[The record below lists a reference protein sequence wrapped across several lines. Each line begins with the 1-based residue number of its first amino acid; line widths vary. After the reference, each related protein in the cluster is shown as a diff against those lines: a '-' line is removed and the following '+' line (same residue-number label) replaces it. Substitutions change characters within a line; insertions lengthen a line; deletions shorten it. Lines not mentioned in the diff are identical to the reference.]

1 MKDLLQRARHEIIAL
16 RRSNEI
22 LSAQMEV
29 VGVFA
34 AAFGIRGQSRGESV
48 DLAWELE
55 REIARLEEEQESP
68 PCERDPPEL

>member
-1 MKDLLQRARHEIIAL
+1 VKDLLQRARHEIIAL

-34 AAFGIRGQSRGESV
+34 AALGFRGQNQGGAPDV
-48 DLAWELE
+48 AWELE
-55 REIARLEEEQESP
+55 REIAKIEQTEAQQG
-68 PCERDPPEL
+68 EHRGN